1 MNKIGLLKELYFKN
15 DSTYL
20 YEIKNILK
28 DYSEI
33 TQVLNYF
40 DDRETIKFCFRNNK
54 KINEILYEKEEFIL
68 INKIDFRLS
77 FIFFLDFLI
86 KDKLYLIDYTYE
98 PKLINELYHLNFKN
112 NKERIKKLIVSKV
125 IIDLIKKII
134 NAKGFDSIDNNTE
147 KSFTEINDL
156 NFEIIKSNINILK
169 EYKLNFSLEE
179 FINKKID
186 KIYIELIINLI
197 KDKIVENYE
206 KASRIMIQL
215 DLENIEITKTML
227 DELNELLKSKEKKAN
242 YTLIKKLDE
251 TNPHFYFILLK
262 YILKNSIFIYNFPF
276 LLNARRFFRKII
288 KEKKRLDWLLCYYF
302 NNHEIVE
309 RLEFLIKTI
318 MDSDYYY
325 NKYLELI
332 ENGIINKKSNEFLE
346 NRNLF
351 GSLEKYYCFY
361 YIINILQKFSMTINI
376 YLSKEEKIIN
386 YIFSINYYNNKLNYK
401 QLIDIKN
408 NILKIPERNN
418 IIDDFIKFSDFLDLI
433 KKCLLKT
440 YNRKPNII
448 IKLDFNR
455 NSNELECIYSFFSEN
470 NKKFLSYKDE
480 NILNNNFKINE
491 GFLYLLNDLNDE
503 FSDSEMYSNQKILD
517 ITNLDDNNCNQN
529 EFQFM
534 KYIYK
539 IGNYEKTK
547 NIKQLSN
554 GYYLIIGES
563 FFSLYD
569 LLNNLIVKNNNFME
583 KIDNI
588 W

>member
-125 IIDLIKKII
+125 IIDLIN

-251 TNPHFYFILLK
+251 NKINFYYILIK
-262 YILKNSIFIYNFPF
+262 YILKNSIFIYNSPF

-539 IGNYEKTK
+539 IGNYEKAK